1 MYHGYNADQ
10 PWTVQPAIP
19 NNDPTATFYSIDPPT
34 TPHNNSTSY
43 FDPAIAM
50 LQIQELTQALTKEQE
65 TVKVLRTTIRKKEKT
80 NKNLNE
86 ISTKQL
92 ETNRRQDKQLE
103 QYQQMISLQLP
114 NYWEGYQKGYQS
126 GLAEWKDRSKKNI
139 RLRPIAELTDI
150 AELQKSL
157 KSQHAIQQK
166 RQYLKQQSLK
176 LTN

>member
-1 MYHGYNADQ
+1 M
-10 PWTVQPAIP
+10 
-19 NNDPTATFYSIDPPT
+19 
-34 TPHNNSTSY
+34 
-43 FDPAIAM
+43 
-50 LQIQELTQALTKEQE
+50 
-65 TVKVLRTTIRKKEKT
+65 
-80 NKNLNE
+80 NE

-126 GLAEWKDRSKKNI
+126 GLAEWKDTSKKNI

-150 AELQKSL
+150 AELK
-157 KSQHAIQQK
+157 KSQNSQALQQK
-166 RQYLKQQSLK
+166 RQYLKQQNLK